1 MILFSSIVGSWY
13 FVVACWEFVIVVVCL
28 CFLFVGVMVSVF
40 GSSLPRYFRWV
51 LHCLVCLFHVEVF
64 W

>member
-1 MILFSSIVGSWY
+1 MILFSSIVGPWH
-13 FVVACWEFVIVVVCL
+13 FIVAHCCCL
-28 CFLFVGVMVSVF
+28 CFLFVGVMFPVF
-40 GSSLPRYFRWV
+40 GSSLPRYLRLV